1 MSMSPLNLDFSRTW
15 LRFGCTLLLFMLPF
29 SLGLWT
35 IYHGHLQTLDRQSQ
49 RSARQAVTLM
59 ETMLTHA
66 EEANQALRPFVDK
79 PCEQALFTLR
89 QQVAL
94 VPFVRT
100 VNLVGEQGIYCN
112 SLFGAIQWPD
122 RLEHYSGG
130 RLRLMAGNQVR
141 ADHPLLALRD
151 SEGKGAIFS
160 TIDGDY
166 LRFMLVLS
174 GHPCTLLLHVGKQ
187 WLDERGVLSEE
198 PQAPSMLAGHEIR
211 SARYPLS
218 IYAGHELPSLW
229 RSLWQTRPWAILLLL
244 GICFGFALL
253 IWWLLGRP
261 RSPGIELARAL
272 RNREFVPYLQ
282 PLVEAGS
289 GRVMGGEVLMR
300 WQHPTAGLIRPDLF
314 IPQAE
319 ASGLI
324 VPMTT
329 LLMEEVARELSM
341 ARELVPD
348 GFHIS
353 FNISAVHCRDMTLLA
368 GCRRFLDHFA
378 PGQVVLVLELTEREL
393 LVADPKTLA
402 LFRRLD
408 EMGVRLAID
417 DFGTGHSSLHYLQ
430 QFHVDYLKIDKSFI
444 GRIGT
449 QSLSEHIV
457 DNVIDLG
464 TRLGLALVAEG
475 VETRRQADYLRGKG
489 VDYLQGYLFGR
500 PLPLREFQEVLRHSC
515 ADPARQALSA

>member
-1 MSMSPLNLDFSRTW
+1 
-15 LRFGCTLLLFMLPF
+15 
-29 SLGLWT
+29 
-35 IYHGHLQTLDRQSQ
+35 
-49 RSARQAVTLM
+49 
-59 ETMLTHA
+59 
-66 EEANQALRPFVDK
+66 
-79 PCEQALFTLR
+79 
-89 QQVAL
+89 
-94 VPFVRT
+94 
-100 VNLVGEQGIYCN
+100 
-112 SLFGAIQWPD
+112 
-122 RLEHYSGG
+122 
-130 RLRLMAGNQVR
+130 
-141 ADHPLLALRD
+141 
-151 SEGKGAIFS
+151 
-160 TIDGDY
+160 
-166 LRFMLVLS
+166 MLVLS

-218 IYAGHELPSLW
+218 IYAGHDLPSLW

-261 RSPGIELARAL
+261 RSPESSWPVPCATGSSYPICNRWWRREWSGDGRRGVDALAAPDGRADPPRSL
-272 RNREFVPYLQ
+272 HSR
-282 PLVEAGS
+282 
-289 GRVMGGEVLMR
+289 
-300 WQHPTAGLIRPDLF
+300 
-314 IPQAE
+314 AE

-341 ARELVPD
+341 ARELVPH

-449 QSLSEHIV
+449 ESSPS
-457 DNVIDLG
+457 
-464 TRLGLALVAEG
+464 T
-475 VETRRQADYLRGKG
+475 
-489 VDYLQGYLFGR
+489 
-500 PLPLREFQEVLRHSC
+500 
-515 ADPARQALSA
+515 